1 MVEEKLILQGDPK
14 NHNFQHRT
22 SSRPWT
28 NDTDA
33 TMPLQKVNTGVEM
46 KRGEVSSADSTQNSA
61 HQLTE
66 QAPSSHEPSSYEP
79 FAVPAAQ
86 HFSEA
91 HSADNLSSYAPTVTS
106 SSFFDGSY
114 SEQYEEQ
121 GKPHKALI
129 QHSLF
134 TTIARIPRWRWFY
147 TSSLVLLDAA
157 MMCLALALSIL
168 LALGVFHSEKSANLL
183 AYLTYA
189 VLFVLSW
196 VLCLYLVKSYER
208 HLMGEGYNLYA
219 RIMTA
224 GCIEFIVLCTCGY
237 LAKYYFS
244 RGILTSAVVLAVFFT
259 MIERWLMRRY
269 LYRNRRRGEFDY
281 ATVLVG
287 SPQGI
292 SSMIYQ
298 LTSGKGQASGYK
310 PIAICPVMKFP
321 AADGK
326 HHYRTYSS
334 EELAQLDHDNQLDN
348 LFDFPLIPFNS
359 RFAERARFH
368 GAQTVLITDVLN
380 IDSEMTR
387 AFSLAV
393 EARELELAMS
403 ASVAHIAGSN
413 IILRQQSVMPILSAS
428 LSQYSLPTRII
439 KRFMDIIGSL
449 VALIPTCLLIA
460 IFGIAIKLEDG
471 GPIFYAQ
478 ERVGLYGR
486 PFKIFKLRSMKVNA
500 DKLDA
505 QLAAQEG
512 VELGATFKV
521 KEDPRVTKVGK
532 FIRKTSIDEFP
543 QFFNVLK
550 GDMSLVGPRP
560 QRDYEVAS
568 YNSLYSTRLLVK
580 PGITGPWQIGGRS
593 NLSPEEAEV
602 LDVNYVENW
611 SVLTD
616 VAILIKTVGAVLHGD
631 GAY

>member
-1 MVEEKLILQGDPK
+1 
-14 NHNFQHRT
+14 
-22 SSRPWT
+22 
-28 NDTDA
+28 
-33 TMPLQKVNTGVEM
+33 
-46 KRGEVSSADSTQNSA
+46 
-61 HQLTE
+61 
-66 QAPSSHEPSSYEP
+66 
-79 FAVPAAQ
+79 
-86 HFSEA
+86 
-91 HSADNLSSYAPTVTS
+91 
-106 SSFFDGSY
+106 
-114 SEQYEEQ
+114 
-121 GKPHKALI
+121 
-129 QHSLF
+129 
-134 TTIARIPRWRWFY
+134 
-147 TSSLVLLDAA
+147 

-168 LALGVFHSEKSANLL
+168 FALGVFNTEKGNNLSA
-183 AYLTYA
+183 YVTYA
-189 VLFVLSW
+189 VVFVLTWILSLI
-196 VLCLYLVKSYER
+196 VVRSYER

-244 RGILTSAVVLAVFFT
+244 RSILTSSVVLAMLFT
-259 MIERWLMRRY
+259 MLERWQMRRY

-287 SPQGI
+287 SPQGM
-292 SSMIYQ
+292 SKMIDQ

-310 PIAICPVMKFP
+310 PIAICPVMMFP

-334 EELAQLDHDNQLDN
+334 EELVQLNHDNQLDN

-359 RFAERARFH
+359 RFAERAQLH

-380 IDSEMTR
+380 IDSEITR

-428 LSQYSLPTRII
+428 LSQYSLSTRII
-439 KRFMDIIGSL
+439 KRFMDIVG
-449 VALIPTCLLIA
+449 ALLAIIPTCLLIA

-478 ERVGLYGR
+478 QRVGLYGR

-593 NLSPEEAEV
+593 NLTPEEAEV

-616 VAILIKTVGAVLHGD
+616 VAILIKTVGAVFHGD

>member
-1 MVEEKLILQGDPK
+1 MAREVPNMQIQAHAPVPMPRASYSTEGIEGDEITQTIPL
-14 NHNFQHRT
+14 
-22 SSRPWT
+22 
-28 NDTDA
+28 A
-33 TMPLQKVNTGVEM
+33 TASEQKMTRGGV
-46 KRGEVSSADSTQNSA
+46 SPAA
-61 HQLTE
+61 P
-66 QAPSSHEPSSYEP
+66 APSDSNALTDTSQFTEYR
-79 FAVPAAQ
+79 
-86 HFSEA
+86 
-91 HSADNLSSYAPTVTS
+91 PTVTS

-114 SEQYEEQ
+114 SESYEGEN
-121 GKPHKALI
+121 KPRKAI
-129 QHSLF
+129 IRHSLLNA
-134 TTIARIPRWRWFY
+134 IASIPRWRWFY
-147 TSSLVLLDAA
+147 TVSLVLLDAA

-168 LALGVFHSEKSANLL
+168 FALGVFHTEKGNNLST
-183 AYLTYA
+183 YVTYA
-189 VLFVLSW
+189 VVFVLTWIFSLI
-196 VLCLYLVKSYER
+196 VVKSYER

-244 RGILTSAVVLAVFFT
+244 RSILTSSVVLVVLFT
-259 MIERWLMRRY
+259 MVERWLMRRY

-334 EELAQLDHDNQLDN
+334 EELVQLNHDNQLDN
-348 LFDFPLIPFNS
+348 LYDFPLIPFNS
-359 RFAERARFH
+359 RFAERAQLH

-428 LSQYSLPTRII
+428 LSQYSLSTRII
-439 KRFMDIIGSL
+439 KRFMDIVGSL
-449 VALIPTCLLIA
+449 LALIPTCLLIA

-486 PFKIFKLRSMKVNA
+486 PFKIFKLRSMSVNA
-500 DKLDA
+500 DKKDA
-505 QLAAQEG
+505 ELAAQEG